1 MGVAVERPGI
11 DFRDPGLPRRLHT
24 AFRGLPPVVAL
35 REGYWFVTRYDD
47 VAALLKDRV
56 RCGTDIHRVRGY
68 DATRPFGAGSALER
82 FQEGL
87 LINLG
92 ERDHRRVRGAFTQ
105 PFTRSRVE
113 ASMTGMV
120 ASLASGLLDA
130 LPDEGEVDWVEAVAR
145 PLPAMVFRRLFGLP
159 EEDAETL
166 MGWLHEDT
174 VAIDVLL
181 DPAILSA
188 EDLRRGQE
196 AMLSLVTYLERLALA
211 RLEVPGDDLL
221 SWLCAA
227 HREGVLSW
235 DDVLTQAMESLAAG
249 TSTTQTLLSGMVEA
263 FAAFPG
269 EWDRLH
275 ADPSLLVPAVEEAL
289 RFVSPAL
296 TMGRVALEDFD
307 LHGATIREGDVVQC
321 AVLVANRDAARFED
335 PDVFDIARSPNRHV
349 AFGGGVHTCLGAHVA
364 RLEAREVLSR
374 AVARWARI
382 EPIAEGELHPTLMI
396 RTYRSL
402 PVRLRARDGAPWL
415 APSPMEYGR

>member
-1 MGVAVERPGI
+1 MDTAVARPGI

-35 REGYWFVTRYDD
+35 REGFWFVTRHED

-92 ERDHRRVRGAFTQ
+92 EGDHRRVRGAFTK
-105 PFTRSRVE
+105 PFTRAAVE
-113 ASMTGMV
+113 ASMTEMV
-120 ASLASGLLDA
+120 MSLVGELFDA
-130 LPDEGEVDWVEAVAR
+130 LPGEGEAEVEVDWVEAVAK
-145 PLPAMVFRRLFGLP
+145 PLPAAVFRRLFALP
-159 EEDAETL
+159 EEDAEML
-166 MGWLHEDT
+166 MGLLHEDT

-188 EDLRRGQE
+188 EDLRRGQD
-196 AMLSLVTYLERLALA
+196 AMLGLVTYLERLASE
-211 RLEVPGDDLL
+211 RLQDPGDDLL
-221 SWLCAA
+221 SWLTLAY
-227 HREGVLSW
+227 RQGVLSW

-263 FAAFPG
+263 FAAFPD

-275 ADPSLLVPAVEEAL
+275 DDPSLLRSAVEEAL

-296 TMGRVALEDFD
+296 TMGRVALMDFE
-307 LHGATIREGDVVQC
+307 LHGVRVREGDVLQC
-321 AVLVANRDAARFED
+321 AVLVANRDPAAFAE
-335 PDVFDIARSPNRHV
+335 PDVFDITRSPNRHV
-349 AFGGGVHTCLGAHVA
+349 AFGGGAHTCLGAHVA

-374 AVARWARI
+374 AVARWRRI
-382 EPIAEGELHPTLMI
+382 EVVGEGELHPTLMI

-402 PVRLRARDGAPWL
+402 PVRLVAR
-415 APSPMEYGR
+415 

>member
-68 DATRPFGAGSALER
+68 DERRPFGAGSALER

-92 ERDHRRVRGAFTQ
+92 EADHKRVRGAFTK
-105 PFTRSRVE
+105 PFTRSAVE
-113 ASMTGMV
+113 ASMTAMV
-120 ASLASGLLDA
+120 VRLVDELMAA
-130 LPDEGEVDWVEAVAR
+130 LPDEGEVEVDWVTALAK
-145 PLPAMVFRRLFGLP
+145 PLPAAVFRALFGLP
-159 EEDAETL
+159 EEDADEL
-166 MGWLHEDT
+166 MALLHHDT

-188 EDLRRGQE
+188 EDLARGQD
-196 AMLSLVTYLERLALA
+196 AMLGLVTYLERLAVA
-211 RLEVPGDDLL
+211 RLEAPGDDLL
-221 SWLCAA
+221 SWLVAA
-227 HREGVLSW
+227 YREGVLSW

-263 FAAFPG
+263 FAAFPDQ
-269 EWDRLH
+269 WDRVH
-275 ADPSLLVPAVEEAL
+275 ADPALVAPAVEEAL

-296 TMGRVALEDFD
+296 TMGRVALEDFT
-307 LHGATIREGDVVQC
+307 LHGARIRAGDVLQC
-321 AVLVANRDAARFED
+321 AVLVANRDAAQFPE
-335 PDVFDIARSPNRHV
+335 PDVFDVGRTPNRHV
-349 AFGGGVHTCLGAHVA
+349 AFGGGAHICLGAHVA

-374 AVARWARI
+374 AVRRWARI
-382 EPIAEGELHPTLMI
+382 EVVGEGELHPTLMI
-396 RTYRSL
+396 RTYKSL
-402 PVRLRARDGAPWL
+402 PVRLVARG
-415 APSPMEYGR
+415 

>member
-1 MGVAVERPGI
+1 MDTAVARPGI

-24 AFRGLPPVVAL
+24 AFRGLPPVVRL
-35 REGYWFVTRYDD
+35 RDGCWFVTRYDD

-68 DATRPFGAGSALER
+68 DDARPFGAGSALER

-92 ERDHRRVRGAFTQ
+92 EADHKRVRGAFTK
-105 PFTRSRVE
+105 PFTRGSVE
-113 ASMTGMV
+113 ASMTDMV
-120 ASLASGLLDA
+120 VSLAASLLDA
-130 LPDEGEVDWVEAVAR
+130 LPDDGDVDWVSAVAK
-145 PLPAMVFRRLFGLP
+145 PLPAAVFRRLFDLP
-159 EEDAETL
+159 ERDAELL
-166 MGWLHEDT
+166 MELLHHDT

-188 EDLRRGQE
+188 DDLRRGQE
-196 AMLSLVTYLERLALA
+196 AMLGLVTYLERLALE
-211 RLEVPGDDLL
+211 RLEEPGDDLL
-221 SWLCAA
+221 SWLCVA
-227 HREGVLSW
+227 HRQGVLSW

-275 ADPSLLVPAVEEAL
+275 ADPSLLGGAVEEAL

-296 TMGRVALEDFD
+296 TMGRVALEDFA
-307 LHGATIREGDVVQC
+307 LHGHAIRAGDVLQC
-321 AVLVANRDAARFED
+321 AVLVANRDASRFPA
-335 PDVFDIARSPNRHV
+335 PDAFDLARSPNRHV
-349 AFGGGVHTCLGAHVA
+349 AFGGGAHTCLGAHVA

-374 AVARWARI
+374 AVARWSRI
-382 EPIAEGELHPTLMI
+382 EVRGEGVLHPTLMI
-396 RTYRSL
+396 RTYQSL
-402 PVRLRARDGAPWL
+402 PVRLVARRSFA
-415 APSPMEYGR
+415 

>member
-11 DFRDPGLPRRLHT
+11 DFRDPGLPRRLH
-24 AFRGLPPVVAL
+24 AALRGLPPVVAL
-35 REGYWFVTRYDD
+35 REGCWLVTRYDD

-92 ERDHRRVRGAFTQ
+92 AEAHRRVRGAFTK
-105 PFTRSRVE
+105 PFTRAGVE

-120 ASLASGLLDA
+120 ASLATELLEA
-130 LPDEGEVDWVEAVAR
+130 LPDDGEVDWVAAVAK
-145 PLPAMVFRRLFGLP
+145 PLPAAVFRRLFDLP
-159 EEDAETL
+159 EEDAGTL

-188 EDLRRGQE
+188 QDLRRGQE
-196 AMLSLVTYLERLALA
+196 AMLSLVTYLERLAER
-211 RLEVPGDDLL
+211 RLEDPGDDLL
-221 SWLCAA
+221 SFLCAA
-227 HREGVLSW
+227 YRQGVLSW

-275 ADPSLLVPAVEEAL
+275 ADPSLLAPAVEEAL

-307 LHGATIREGDVVQC
+307 LHGAPIRAGDVLQC
-321 AVLVANRDAARFED
+321 AVLVANRDPARFPS
-335 PDVFDIARSPNRHV
+335 PDTFDITRSPNRHV

-382 EPIAEGELHPTLMI
+382 APLRDGELHPTLMI
-396 RTYRSL
+396 RTYKSL
-402 PVRLRARDGAPWL
+402 PVRLVARG
-415 APSPMEYGR
+415 